1 MSREKRKK
9 TCVTLV
15 YRAKRSR
22 GSCDSRRFPRRRQFA
37 LFIALHRRYRL
48 SPPPLPFESPFVR
61 PSWALEIN
69 FPLCTPRAI
78 VSAVKAT
85 AAARGGLAARAH
97 ARSSEFIPGIHH
109 REIPSASPTAK
120 LYATKSRL
128 ADFPSAGAA
137 SPPRCSRSRVLA
149 LRSSRPSHA
158 RRGCVPSPLT
168 PTPSPPPQPARTS
181 PGATWSF

>member
-1 MSREKRKK
+1 MCHAGVPREEIARLVRF
-9 TCVTLV
+9 TPFSSSPTIRAV
-15 YRAKRSR
+15 YRSAPPLPSL
-22 GSCDSRRFPRRRQFA
+22 P
-37 LFIALHRRYRL
+37 
-48 SPPPLPFESPFVR
+48 PPPLPFESPFVR